1 MDAVKSLQKLHAAID
16 IALVVWA
23 TIIIGY
29 ALPLGHKYEK
39 GWIFGLAWFP
49 IILFATIEIVSM
61 TKLPKRFFPAFLGFI
76 APFVFVALNVFH
88 GTNISIENF
97 VVQTA
102 MLQFTASMLA
112 FALQAAVLPFIFK
125 TAQQTK
131 NFFQEEAFPQLFGA
145 AMGLGV
151 SWFAFDFLI
160 TYNVIT
166 TSDLPL
172 IIIGILQGAITTSLV
187 LYKSRY
193 E

>member
-1 MDAVKSLQKLHAAID
+1 MDAIKSLHRLQTVIN
-16 IALVVWA
+16 IALVIWA
-23 TIIIGY
+23 TVIIGY
-29 ALPLGHKYEK
+29 ALPIGHKYEK
-39 GWIFGLAWFP
+39 GWIFGLAWLP
-49 IILFATIEIVSM
+49 IILFATIELVSM
-61 TKLPKRFFPAFLGFI
+61 TKLPKRFFPALLGFV
-76 APFVFVALNVFH
+76 APFALVAINVFR

-125 TAQQTK
+125 AAQQTK
-131 NFFQEEAFPQLFGA
+131 NFFQEAAFPQLFGA
-145 AMGLGV
+145 ALGLGV

-160 TYNVIT
+160 SYNVIT

-172 IIIGILQGAITTSLV
+172 IMIGIVQGAITTSLV